1 MEQKPTNRFKQYCN
15 RHAYRPRSVL
25 AFVVIIVLILACLG
39 FFTVQSTKNT
49 SKTTSFGL
57 KDIGELAT
65 QAGYFTTVQ
74 TINKSRDVLGW
85 EIPLTQSNYV
95 YSYDG
100 TIKAG
105 INFEDIEL
113 DVNDE
118 THIITVR
125 FPEFKIL
132 STEIDED
139 SFKIYNDGTN
149 LFTTL
154 RVEDVNKSNA
164 ELKNEARKTALKN
177 GILES
182 ARSNAEVLVRGFL
195 ASMYDLS
202 NYTIKFLP

>member
-1 MEQKPTNRFKQYCN
+1 MEQKETGRFKDYCR
-15 RHAYRPRSVL
+15 RHGFRPGSVISFIL
-25 AFVVIIVLILACLG
+25 IVVLIFAALG
-39 FFTVQSTKNT
+39 FLTFQSTKNV

-74 TINKSRDVLGW
+74 TISKSRDIAGW
-85 EIPLTQSNYV
+85 EVPLTQSNYV

-105 INFEDIEL
+105 IDFGDIETE
-113 DVNDE
+113 VDE
-118 THIITVR
+118 ENHIITIR
-125 FPEFKIL
+125 FPEFRIL
-132 STEIDED
+132 STEIDES

-164 ELKNEARKTALKN
+164 ELKNEAQKTALNN

-182 ARSNAEVLVRGFL
+182 ARANAEVLVRGFL
-195 ASMYDLS
+195 ASMYDLTVYS
-202 NYTIKFLP
+202 IKFLP

>member
-1 MEQKPTNRFKQYCN
+1 MDQRPVSKFRRYCD
-15 RHAYRPRSVL
+15 RHAFRPRSVVL
-25 AFVVIIVLILACLG
+25 FILLIILVASGLG
-39 FFTVQSTKNT
+39 FFTMQSTKNV

-74 TINKSRDVLGW
+74 SISKARDILGW
-85 EIPLTQSNYV
+85 EVPLTQSNYV

-105 INFEDIEL
+105 IDFSEIEIEV
-113 DVNDE
+113 DDE
-118 THIITVR
+118 NHIISVQ
-125 FPEFKIL
+125 FPEFRIL
-132 STEIDED
+132 SIEIDEN
-139 SFKIYNDGTN
+139 SFKLYNDGTN

-154 RVEDVNKSNA
+154 RVEDVNKSNT
-164 ELKNEARKTALKN
+164 ELKNEAKKTALKN
-177 GILES
+177 GILEN

-202 NYTIKFLP
+202 VYTIKFLP

>member
-1 MEQKPTNRFKQYCN
+1 MERKPAGKFRQYCA
-15 RHAYRPRSVL
+15 RPAYRPRSVL
-25 AFVVIIVLILACLG
+25 SFVVILLVILAGLG
-39 FFTVQSTKNT
+39 FFTAQSTRNV

-74 TINKSRDVLGW
+74 TISKSRDVLGW
-85 EIPLTQSNYV
+85 EVPLTQSNYV

-100 TIKAG
+100 TIRAG
-105 INFEDIEL
+105 IDFADVQL
-113 DVNDE
+113 DVD
-118 THIITVR
+118 HGAHVITVT
-125 FPEFKIL
+125 FPEFRIL

-164 ELKNEARKTALKN
+164 ELKNEARKTALEN
-177 GILES
+177 GILDS
-182 ARSNAEVLVRGFL
+182 ARANAEVLVRGFL

-202 NYTIKFLP
+202 VYSVRFLP